1 MLTKKKTENGTDTM
15 QKLNVFISYSHKD
28 EAFKEALDAHLTI
41 LKRSEKINTWN
52 DRAILAGTEWN
63 DEIKQQLEDAHIILL
78 LISANFLASDYI
90 WKEELARA
98 MERHDRGEAKVVPI
112 FIKHCEWKGASFGR
126 VQGLPKDAKP
136 VGDPNNDEAWTGVAI
151 GIRALV
157 DKLLEKGLN
166 PKEQEV
172 PKVPENTGFDQL
184 KATVRGFIGK
194 AKTKEAI
201 EAIEAW
207 AQENGDEQLKSDASL
222 LKGDLA
228 DLDRDKMLGIIDSSE
243 KNTRQN
249 RLNVRVLSL
258 LERVKG
264 PGIPPIPPKP
274 MPNIEVLVKAVNE
287 ADYATAIDLLDNYFG
302 DEPTPQYSTLKQSIE
317 HYLNQALIPPP
328 ATLQG
333 LRMLINK
340 LKK

>member
-1 MLTKKKTENGTDTM
+1 M

-136 VGDPNNDEAWTGVAI
+136 VGDPNNDEAWTGVAT

-172 PKVPENTGFDQL
+172 PKVPENNGFDQL

-264 PGIPPIPPKP
+264 PEIPPIPPKP
-274 MPNIEVLVKAVNE
+274 MPNIEALVKAVNE

-302 DEPTPQYSTLKQSIE
+302 DEPTPQYSMLKQSIE